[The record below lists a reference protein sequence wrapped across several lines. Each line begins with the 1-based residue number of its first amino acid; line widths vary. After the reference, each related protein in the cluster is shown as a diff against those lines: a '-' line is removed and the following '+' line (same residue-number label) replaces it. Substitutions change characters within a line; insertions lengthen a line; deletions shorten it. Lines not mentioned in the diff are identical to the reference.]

1 MYLSPSQKS
10 LTSTLK
16 TKRVLS
22 LNLNIKGKKIMLIK
36 IVKKCIKFSNF
47 VLVKFYF
54 LQFENVCSFKTPR
67 V

>member
-36 IVKKCIKFSNF
+36 IVKECIKFSNF

-54 LQFENVCSFKTPR
+54 LQF
-67 V
+67 